1 MADELPS
8 TFGFALTYLRSAR
21 GWSQTRLARAV
32 GKAKSLISR
41 YEREGLIRETLD
53 WLLGV
58 LGYPREAADPLVFAH
73 RLIYPDPLEDAA
85 SPLAL
90 TPEEQRDIDR
100 ACLATGL
107 LAAEEMRAELIRKKK
122 VEKAAAKR
130 QEAEEL
136 WERLKVAAND
146 ERRDLVANFPDF
158 RSWAL
163 AVRVCEASV
172 RAAADKPENARELA
186 NLALFIAERVAEPE
200 AFRSRLL
207 GYCWAYVANS
217 HRISEDYDGADEAFV
232 QAWELWRAGSDS
244 NSELLPEW
252 RLFSLEA
259 SLRLDKRQL
268 PQALELL
275 ERAREASR
283 DNTIAVSRILLQKE
297 HVLNLMG
304 NIDGALAAL
313 AEAAPFVE
321 TSGSSDL
328 LFALRF
334 NMTEDLCGL
343 ERYTEVADLL
353 PRVREAAL
361 ERHNEREL
369 SRVLWL
375 QAKLD
380 AGQGRLEEAVSGLQL
395 VRRDFLDQELPYTA
409 AVASLDLAVVWLR
422 AGRTAEVRELAAE
435 MGAVFRAKK
444 IRREALA
451 ALLLFCEAAKQETA
465 TVVLARRTI
474 AEIERVRRSASPA
487 A

>member
-1 MADELPS
+1 
-8 TFGFALTYLRSAR
+8 
-21 GWSQTRLARAV
+21 
-32 GKAKSLISR
+32 
-41 YEREGLIRETLD
+41 
-53 WLLGV
+53 WLLGI
-58 LGYPREAADPLVFAH
+58 LGYPREAADALVFAH
-73 RLIYPDPLEDAA
+73 RLIFPDPLEDAA

-186 NLALFIAERVAEPE
+186 NLALFIAERVTEPE

-334 NMTEDLCGL
+334 NM
-343 ERYTEVADLL
+343 
-353 PRVREAAL
+353 
-361 ERHNEREL
+361 
-369 SRVLWL
+369 
-375 QAKLD
+375 
-380 AGQGRLEEAVSGLQL
+380 
-395 VRRDFLDQELPYTA
+395 
-409 AVASLDLAVVWLR
+409 
-422 AGRTAEVRELAAE
+422 
-435 MGAVFRAKK
+435 
-444 IRREALA
+444 
-451 ALLLFCEAAKQETA
+451 
-465 TVVLARRTI
+465 
-474 AEIERVRRSASPA
+474 
-487 A
+487 